1 MEKDFAM
8 KILDRPERKVVEN
21 YSKEDK
27 YFSSYDETIEKEI
40 VDALDESLR

>member
-1 MEKDFAM
+1 M
-8 KILDRPERKVVEN
+8 IN

-27 YFSSYDETIEKEI
+27 YFSSYDESIEKEI